1 MEAEG
6 RIENLLELVAQ
17 MREYEREAEEP
28 SLHGFLER
36 IALVSDVDGYD
47 ADKGAISL
55 MTVHTAK
62 GLEFPVVF
70 ITGLEERIFPHARS
84 VDDDSAVEEER
95 RLCYVAVTRARKQL
109 YLSRVRRRRLSGQEL
124 PGVPEPLPARSAR
137 RTASRRS

>member
-1 MEAEG
+1 GA
-6 RIENLLELVAQ
+6 A
-17 MREYEREAEEP
+17 AP
-28 SLHGFLER
+28 GFLER
-36 IALVSDVDGYD
+36 VALGSDVDGYD
-47 ADKGAISL
+47 AEKGAVSL

-95 RLCYVAVTRARKQL
+95 RLCYVAVTRARTLL

-124 PGVPEPLPARSAR
+124 PGVPSRFLRELPTEAVRAILLAPPSPAYEGP
-137 RTASRRS
+137 